1 MKKFLKII
9 VLVIFIMNCFVVN
22 SQAIKWDA
30 VEQIRLKEG
39 TPVYKSSTGNQLLKT
54 AEGEDI
60 GLEEK
65 DYDVIDYSEKDRR
78 FKVEFSIGFWFL
90 ADHYEGWVNASEV
103 IEYLP
108 AYSGTDRPDTIED
121 FIREYNVESINSND
135 QILAKIDEHANKLKE
150 EDPTIQG
157 LRTDMHNYL
166 NSATSGI
173 TDKNQIKQNAENS
186 YNDAVINFAVQGDD
200 DDRFMMVAY
209 AYAYV
214 YKNNDRAEQIEEG
227 LTDGNGNAIAEDDYE
242 GKFNAARDEFNNA
255 TTDEERS
262 AALTL
267 MEEAFNNMNRN
278 DVGAD
283 DYDTYA
289 QQITDAR
296 GQVQNDMGDALV
308 TADDNYQHANH
319 SIYYPAN
326 ISTSGDS
333 ADSLEDMMNDAGKFI
348 TSSNNAEIIKQNEL
362 QSTISILYNIF
373 LEVGVALAVIIGLV
387 LGIKFMIGS
396 IEEKA
401 EIKKLL
407 VPYIIGCLVVFGA
420 FGIWKFVLTLME
432 TV

>member
-1 MKKFLKII
+1 
-9 VLVIFIMNCFVVN
+9 
-22 SQAIKWDA
+22 
-30 VEQIRLKEG
+30 
-39 TPVYKSSTGNQLLKT
+39 
-54 AEGEDI
+54 
-60 GLEEK
+60 
-65 DYDVIDYSEKDRR
+65 
-78 FKVEFSIGFWFL
+78 
-90 ADHYEGWVNASEV
+90 
-103 IEYLP
+103 
-108 AYSGTDRPDTIED
+108 
-121 FIREYNVESINSND
+121 
-135 QILAKIDEHANKLKE
+135 
-150 EDPTIQG
+150 
-157 LRTDMHNYL
+157 
-166 NSATSGI
+166 
-173 TDKNQIKQNAENS
+173 
-186 YNDAVINFAVQGDD
+186 
-200 DDRFMMVAY
+200 
-209 AYAYV
+209 
-214 YKNNDRAEQIEEG
+214 
-227 LTDGNGNAIAEDDYE
+227 
-242 GKFNAARDEFNNA
+242 
-255 TTDEERS
+255 
-262 AALTL
+262 